1 MLRIHR
7 HDFYRLLFFFDP
19 QVYEPSLMRTPEH
32 QRDASAIELEMAM
45 RVEPETQRELQNCK
59 VKGMDQSETVKVP
72 V

>member
-1 MLRIHR
+1 
-7 HDFYRLLFFFDP
+7 
-19 QVYEPSLMRTPEH
+19 MRTPEH